1 MSTAQAPEASG
12 AAESPGA
19 PAAPEAS
26 DKGLRSGSVGLL
38 GTVALGLASVAPA
51 YSFAVTLGFVTLVA
65 GDLAPAALLVGF
77 VPILLTAFAFRELN
91 RSMPDCGTTFV
102 WGTRAFSPYLG
113 WLSGGWVVQVCT
125 VIAMTALAQVASA
138 YLLDVIGL
146 DAFTDDTW
154 AVAGTGV
161 LILALVTVIAYR
173 GISIAAGIQ
182 YFLLGLQLAALL
194 TFGIAAFAQHGEAA
208 GALSPTLSWLNPL
221 GFDGW
226 GVFAQAVLLCLYI
239 YWGWDALITVNEETK
254 DSANTPGRAAVI
266 STVVLL
272 ATYLFTAYAAIS
284 YAGVGSDALG
294 LGNEDNAADVVA
306 TLAPGLVGSGLA
318 AVLKLSVAI
327 SAIAALLTCGV
338 STSRG
343 TLSMAAHGA
352 APARFGRIHPRYAT
366 PGFGT
371 AFFGTAAA
379 LALVVLSALSGDFL
393 GDAIGSVGL
402 LIAFYYAITGYACVW
417 YFRRDLREGP
427 RDLLFK
433 GILPLIGATMMLAAF
448 GRSAYDM
455 WQPDYGHTSVFG
467 VGGVF
472 LLGIG
477 SILLGVVVMLAYRP
491 RARRFFAHGRA
502 EVARVTV
509 TDDVL
514 AG

>member
-1 MSTAQAPEASG
+1 MSTTEAS
-12 AAESPGA
+12 
-19 PAAPEAS
+19 PASS
-26 DKGLRSGSVGLL
+26 DKGLRQGSVGLL

-51 YSFAVTLGFVTLVA
+51 YSIAVTLGFVTLVA

-113 WLSGGWVVQVCT
+113 WLSGGWVVQICT

-138 YLLDVIGL
+138 YLLDVVGL
-146 DAFTDDTW
+146 DSLTDQTW
-154 AVAGTGV
+154 AVALTGV
-161 LILALVTVIAYR
+161 LILALVTFVAYR
-173 GISIAAGIQ
+173 GISIAASAQ
-182 YFLLGLQLAALL
+182 YLLLGLQLVALL

-208 GALSPTLSWLNPL
+208 GAMTPSLSWLNPF
-221 GFDGW
+221 GFDSW
-226 GVFAQAVLLCLYI
+226 GVFAQGVLLCLYI

-254 DSANTPGRAAVI
+254 DSANTPGKAAVI

-284 YAGVGSDALG
+284 YAGVGTDALG

-306 TLAPGLVGSGLA
+306 TLAPGLVGSATA
-318 AVLKLSVAI
+318 ALLKLSVAI

-338 STSRG
+338 STSRA
-343 TLSMAAHGA
+343 TLSMATHGA
-352 APARFGRIHPRYAT
+352 APERFGRIHPRFAT

-371 AFFGTAAA
+371 AFFGVAAA
-379 LALVVLSALSGDFL
+379 LGLVALSALSGDFL
-393 GDAIGSVGL
+393 GDAIGCIGL
-402 LIAFYYAITGYACVW
+402 LIAFYYAITGFACVW
-417 YFRRDLREGP
+417 YFRRDLRNGP
-427 RDLLFK
+427 RDLWLK
-433 GILPLIGATMMLAAF
+433 GLLPAIGASMMLAAF

-455 WQPDYGHTSVFG
+455 WQPDYGNTSLFG

-491 RARRFFAHGRA
+491 RARRFFAHGR
-502 EVARVTV
+502 EDVVRVTV
-509 TDDVL
+509 TDDAL